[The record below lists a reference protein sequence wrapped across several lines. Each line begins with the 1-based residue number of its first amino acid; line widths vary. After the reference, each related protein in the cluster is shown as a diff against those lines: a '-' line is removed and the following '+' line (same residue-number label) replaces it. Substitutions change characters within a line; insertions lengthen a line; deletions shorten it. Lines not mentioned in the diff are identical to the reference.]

1 MAVTLGSKSVGSIV
15 KLKEN
20 GILQNYLVVHQG
32 LPSGIYDAS
41 CNGTWLLRQ
50 DLLENRIWTAE
61 TSNAYE
67 SSDVHSWL
75 NSTMLGKYDSNIQAA
90 IKQVKIP
97 YRKNGGDGGSD
108 QTGDNGL
115 RCKIFLLSGYE
126 VGWTTA
132 NSQKFPVDGAKL
144 TYFEA
149 GAGSS
154 ANKKRIAKLSGID
167 AHWWLRSPFT
177 EGNNIAWFVYPFGN
191 FGFSGVM
198 TQSMGI
204 RPALVLPST
213 LLVTDDGSI
222 TTNTAPTTPP
232 SISVPQTIHGGDT
245 ITVSWGASSDTQGN
259 LEGYILERSTNGGS
273 SWSQIYQ
280 GSALS
285 TTNTVQFGTYSVMYR
300 VKAYDSEGLQSAY
313 KTSSQVTVINNTA
326 PTAPG
331 SITVPEPVLAGGTV
345 SISWTAA
352 TDSQGD
358 ALTYQL
364 ERSTNGGSTWT
375 KIYDGGQL
383 AYTDTINQGWT
394 TVRYRVRA
402 YDVYTAYSPYTTSD
416 QRTVYQL
423 RVSSLTVPALA
434 MEGQSIPVTWT
445 AVPVADNYQL
455 DRKASSDADWVTVYT
470 GPALQH
476 TEPVGAWTTAQFRV
490 RAAMGG
496 SWGEFTVSKT
506 VPVVSAAAMVI
517 SGEDSDLGTRTAD
530 VTYTVSSN
538 TGNPITVERRVNG
551 LLVATVQV
559 QSGFAYTIPVVDLPT
574 GAGTIQITA
583 TVNTSAD
590 APVTATRTWSYNKQT
605 IDIPATGVVAAV
617 ERDGRT
623 IFPPTLA
630 ECIRVPTVW
639 GGSMDKALEL
649 LLPILGA
656 AVTAVGSYVGTGT
669 YGSESPNTLTL
680 TREPEV
686 VTISGNGRTLT
697 ISNTVKTEGGTVGYI
712 EGTKVTWYNDQ
723 SAEAQLNQEGVTY
736 TYTAIS
742 KGGLPA

>member
-15 KLKEN
+15 KLREN
-20 GILQNYLVVHQG
+20 GVPVDFYVAKHDYESGLNGAGKTLLVRKNCYTQQSWNNK
-32 LPSGIYDAS
+32 LA
-41 CNGTWLLRQ
+41 
-50 DLLENRIWTAE
+50 
-61 TSNAYE
+61 NAYAT
-67 SSDVHSWL
+67 SYIDGWL
-75 NSTMLGKYDSNIQAA
+75 NSTYINMLDANIRSLIGTTKFYYTPGSGNTTKTTLSRSVFILSATELGHSANYFNVEGAA
-90 IKQVKIP
+90 LPIASMLKIA
-97 YRKNGGDGGSD
+97 YL
-108 QTGDNGL
+108 DNGSATAQWTRSPDITSSTVQVICL
-115 RCKIFLLSGYE
+115 YSDGDVGSGHCASTSGY
-126 VGWTTA
+126 
-132 NSQKFPVDGAKL
+132 
-144 TYFEA
+144 
-149 GAGSS
+149 
-154 ANKKRIAKLSGID
+154 
-167 AHWWLRSPFT
+167 
-177 EGNNIAWFVYPFGN
+177 
-191 FGFSGVM
+191 
-198 TQSMGI
+198 
-204 RPALVLPST
+204 RPAFTLPSR
-213 LLVTDDGSI
+213 LYVSDDGSV

-232 SISVPQTIHGGDT
+232 SISVPQTIRGGDT
-245 ITVSWGASSDTQGN
+245 ITVSWGAASDAQGN

-300 VKAYDSEGLQSAY
+300 VKAYDSEGLQSGY

-331 SITVPEPVLAGGTV
+331 SITVPETVLAGGTV

-383 AYTDTINQGWT
+383 AYTDTINQSWT

-402 YDVYTAYSPYTTSD
+402 YDVYTAYGPYTTSD

-517 SGEDSDLGTRTAD
+517 SGEDSDLGTLTGD

-538 TGNPITVERRVNG
+538 TGNPITVERQVNG

-605 IDIPATGVVAAV
+605 IDIPATGAVAAV

>member
-15 KLKEN
+15 KLREN
-20 GILQNYLVVHQG
+20 GVLQNYLVVHQG

-50 DLLENRIWTAE
+50 DSIEHRAWNIDGPNVYEN
-61 TSNAYE
+61 
-67 SSDVHSWL
+67 SSIHSWI
-75 NSTMLGKYDSNIQAA
+75 NTTMLGKYDANIQAA
-90 IKQVKIP
+90 IKQIKIP
-97 YRKNGGDGGSD
+97 YRKNGGSSGSD
-108 QTGDNGL
+108 QNGANGL
-115 RCKIFLLSGYE
+115 NCKMFLLSARE
-126 VGWTTA
+126 VGFT
-132 NSQKFPVDGAKL
+132 NNESSYFPNDGAKL
-144 TYFEA
+144 GHFES
-149 GAGSS
+149 GNDSS
-154 ANKKRIAKLSGID
+154 AQQKRIANLGSGSFT
-167 AHWWLRSPFT
+167 WWLRSPNIDNSNMAIT
-177 EGNNIAWFVYPFGN
+177 VNSRGSWLNGVVDGNSY
-191 FGFSGVM
+191 GV
-198 TQSMGI
+198 

-213 LLVTDDGSI
+213 LLVSDDGSI
-222 TTNTAPTTPP
+222 TTNTAPTTPT
-232 SISVPQTIHGGDT
+232 SISVPQTIRGGDT
-245 ITVSWGASSDTQGN
+245 ITVSWGAASDAQGN
-259 LEGYILERSTNGGS
+259 LEGYILERSTNSGS

-300 VKAYDSEGLQSAY
+300 VKAYDSEGLQSGY

-331 SITVPEPVLAGGTV
+331 SITVPETVLAGGTV

-383 AYTDTINQGWT
+383 AYTDTINQSWT

-402 YDVYTAYSPYTTSD
+402 YDVYTAYGPYTTSD

-445 AVPVADNYQL
+445 AVPVANNYQL

-517 SGEDSDLGTRTAD
+517 SGEDSDLGTLTAD
-530 VTYTVSSN
+530 VSYTVSSN

-590 APVTATRTWSYNKQT
+590 VPVTATRTWSYNKQT
-605 IDIPATGVVAAV
+605 IDIPATGAVAAV

-669 YGSESPNTLTL
+669 YGSASPNTLTL

-712 EGTKVTWYNDQ
+712 EGTKITWYNEQ

>member
-1 MAVTLGSKSVGSIV
+1 MAATLGSKSVGSIV

-50 DLLENRIWTAE
+50 DCIESRAWDAGN
-61 TSNAYE
+61 SNVYE
-67 SSDVHSWL
+67 SSDIHSWL
-75 NSTMLGKYDSNIQAA
+75 NSTMLWNYDANIQAA

-97 YRKNGGDGGSD
+97 YRKNGGSGGTD
-108 QTGDNGL
+108 QAGANGL
-115 RCKIFLLSGYE
+115 SCKVFLLSSYE
-126 VGWTTA
+126 IGWR
-132 NSQKFPVDGAKL
+132 SSDGQHIPVEGAKL
-144 TYFEA
+144 SYFDYGINTA
-149 GAGSS
+149 S
-154 ANKKRIAKLSGID
+154 NNKRIAKLNGV
-167 AHWWLRSPFT
+167 AAEWFLRSPYT
-177 EGNNIAWFVYPFGN
+177 YNTTMVWSLYI
-191 FGFSGVM
+191 SGSPNSPSAEYLKGV
-198 TQSMGI
+198 

-213 LLVTDDGSI
+213 LNVLDDGSV
-222 TTNTAPTTPP
+222 TTNTAPTVPS

-245 ITVSWGASSDTQGN
+245 ITVSWGASSDAQGN

-300 VKAYDSEGLQSAY
+300 VKAYDSEGLQSGY

-383 AYTDTINQGWT
+383 AYTDTINQSWT

-455 DRKASSDADWVTVYT
+455 DRKASSDADWVTIYT

-490 RAAMGG
+490 RASMGG

-517 SGEDSDLGTRTAD
+517 SGEDSDLGTLTAD

-574 GAGTIQITA
+574 GASTIQITA

-605 IDIPATGVVAAV
+605 IDIPTTGAVAAV

>member
-15 KLKEN
+15 KLREN
-20 GILQNYLVVHQG
+20 GVPVDFYVAKHDYESGLNGAGKTLLVRKNCYTQQSWNNK
-32 LPSGIYDAS
+32 LA
-41 CNGTWLLRQ
+41 
-50 DLLENRIWTAE
+50 
-61 TSNAYE
+61 NAYAT
-67 SSDVHSWL
+67 SYIDGWL
-75 NSTMLGKYDSNIQAA
+75 NSTYINMLDANIRSLIGTTKFYYTPGSGNTTKTTLSRSVFILSATELGHSA
-90 IKQVKIP
+90 NYFNVEGAPLPIASMLKIA
-97 YRKNGGDGGSD
+97 YL
-108 QTGDNGL
+108 DNGSATAQWTRSPDITSSTVQVICL
-115 RCKIFLLSGYE
+115 YSDGDVGSGHCASTSGY
-126 VGWTTA
+126 
-132 NSQKFPVDGAKL
+132 
-144 TYFEA
+144 
-149 GAGSS
+149 
-154 ANKKRIAKLSGID
+154 
-167 AHWWLRSPFT
+167 
-177 EGNNIAWFVYPFGN
+177 
-191 FGFSGVM
+191 
-198 TQSMGI
+198 
-204 RPALVLPST
+204 RPAFTLPSR
-213 LLVTDDGSI
+213 LYVSDDGSV
-222 TTNTAPTTPP
+222 TRNTAPTTPP
-232 SISVPQTIHGGDT
+232 SISVPQTIRGGDT
-245 ITVSWGASSDTQGN
+245 IPVSWGAASDAQGN

-285 TTNTVQFGTYSVMYR
+285 TTNTVQFGTYSIMYR
-300 VKAYDSEGLQSAY
+300 VKAYDSEGLQSGY

-364 ERSTNGGSTWT
+364 ERSINGGSTWT
-375 KIYDGGQL
+375 KIYGGGQL
-383 AYTDTINQGWT
+383 SYTDTINQSWT

-423 RVSSLTVPALA
+423 RVASLTVPALA

-517 SGEDSDLGTRTAD
+517 SGEDSDLGTLTAD

-605 IDIPATGVVAAV
+605 IDIPATGAVAAV

-742 KGGLPA
+742 KGGQT

>member
-15 KLKEN
+15 KLREN
-20 GILQNYLVVHQG
+20 GVLQNYLVVHQG
-32 LPSGIYDAS
+32 LPSGSYDAS

-50 DLLENRIWTAE
+50 DCIESRVWDARN
-61 TSNAYE
+61 SNVYE
-67 SSDVHSWL
+67 SSDIHSWL
-75 NSTMLGKYDSNIQAA
+75 NSTMLAKYDASIRTA

-97 YRKNGGDGGSD
+97 YRKNGGYGGSD
-108 QTGDNGL
+108 QTGANGL
-115 RCKIFLLSGYE
+115 SCKVFLLSGRE
-126 VGWTTA
+126 VGFTS
-132 NSQKFPVDGAKL
+132 NESSYFPNDGTKL
-144 TYFEA
+144 AYFES
-149 GAGSS
+149 GNGSS
-154 ANKKRIAKLSGID
+154 AQQRRIAKLNGSA
-167 AHWWLRSPFT
+167 AHWWSRSPHAND
-177 EGNNIAWFVYPFGN
+177 GHYAWLFRSNGKYSQSDSVYPF
-191 FGFSGVM
+191 
-198 TQSMGI
+198 GI
-204 RPALVLPST
+204 RPALVLPTT
-213 LLVTDDGSI
+213 LFVSDDSSI

-232 SISVPQTIHGGDT
+232 SISVPQAIRGGDT
-245 ITVSWGASSDTQGN
+245 ITVSWGAASDAQGN

-300 VKAYDSEGLQSAY
+300 VKAYDSEGLQSGY

-331 SITVPEPVLAGGTV
+331 SITVPETVLAGGTV

-364 ERSTNGGSTWT
+364 ERSINGGSTWA

-383 AYTDTINQGWT
+383 AYTDTINQSWT

-517 SGEDSDLGTRTAD
+517 SGEDSDLGTLTAD

-574 GAGTIQITA
+574 GAGTIQIRA

-605 IDIPATGVVAAV
+605 IDIPATGAVAAV

-712 EGTKVTWYNDQ
+712 EGTKVTWYNGQ

>member
-1 MAVTLGSKSVGSIV
+1 MAATLGSKSVGSIV

-20 GILQNYLVVHQG
+20 GVLQNYLVVHQG
-32 LPSGIYDAS
+32 LPLYYYDES

-50 DLLENRIWTAE
+50 DIIENLAWNPDNVSTYA
-61 TSNAYE
+61 TSAVNQ
-67 SSDVHSWL
+67 WL
-75 NSTMLGKYDSNIQAA
+75 NSTMLSKYDTNIQAA
-90 IKQVKIP
+90 IKQVIIP
-97 YRKNGGDGGSD
+97 YRTGGS
-108 QTGDNGL
+108 TGSDKTGANGFS
-115 RCKIFLLSGYE
+115 CKVFLLSGYE
-126 VGWTTA
+126 VGWTQDNNTYI
-132 NSQKFPVDGAKL
+132 PRDGSKL
-144 TYFEA
+144 SYFEA
-149 GAGSS
+149 GLTAS
-154 ANKKRIAKLSGID
+154 ANNKRLAKMNGNFAI
-167 AHWWLRSPFT
+167 WWLRSPRKLNT
-177 EGNNIAWFVYPFGN
+177 NTAWGVAADGGLYE
-191 FGFSGVM
+191 SGVR
-198 TQSMGI
+198 SINGL
-204 RPALVLPST
+204 RPTIVLPSNFP
-213 LLVTDDGSI
+213 VNDDGSV
-222 TTNTAPTTPP
+222 TGNTAPTTPP

-245 ITVSWGASSDTQGN
+245 ITVSWGASSDAQGN

-285 TTNTVQFGTYSVMYR
+285 TTNTVQFGTYSVTYR

-331 SITVPEPVLAGGTV
+331 SITVPVPVLAGGTV

-364 ERSTNGGSTWT
+364 ERSINGGSTWT

-383 AYTDTINQGWT
+383 AYTDTINQSWT

-423 RVSSLTVPALA
+423 RVSSLTVPVLA

-490 RAAMGG
+490 RAAMGS

-517 SGEDSDLGTRTAD
+517 SGEDSDLGTLTAD

-590 APVTATRTWSYNKQT
+590 APVTATRTWSYNKKT
-605 IDIPATGVVAAV
+605 IDVPANGAVAAV

>member
-15 KLKEN
+15 KLREN
-20 GILQNYLVVHQG
+20 GVLQNYLVVHQG

-50 DLLENRIWTAE
+50 DCIESRVWDARNY
-61 TSNAYE
+61 NVYE
-67 SSDVHSWL
+67 SSDIHSWL
-75 NSTMLGKYDSNIQAA
+75 NSTMLAKYDASIRTA

-97 YRKNGGDGGSD
+97 YRKNGGGYGGSD
-108 QTGDNGL
+108 QTGANGL
-115 RCKIFLLSGYE
+115 SCKVFLLSGRE
-126 VGWTTA
+126 VGFTS
-132 NSQKFPVDGAKL
+132 NESSYFPNDGTKL
-144 TYFEA
+144 AYFES
-149 GAGSS
+149 GNGSS
-154 ANKKRIAKLSGID
+154 AQQRRIAKLNGSA
-167 AHWWLRSPFT
+167 AHWWSRSPHAND
-177 EGNNIAWFVYPFGN
+177 GHYAWLFRSNGKYSQSDSVYPF
-191 FGFSGVM
+191 
-198 TQSMGI
+198 GI
-204 RPALVLPST
+204 RPALVLPTT
-213 LLVTDDGSI
+213 LFVSDDSSI

-232 SISVPQTIHGGDT
+232 SISVPQAIRGGDT
-245 ITVSWGASSDTQGN
+245 ITVSWGAASDAQGN

-300 VKAYDSEGLQSAY
+300 VKAYDSEGLQSGY

-364 ERSTNGGSTWT
+364 ERSINGGSTWT

-383 AYTDTINQGWT
+383 AYTDTINQSWT

-455 DRKASSDADWVTVYT
+455 DRKASSDTDWVTVYT

-517 SGEDSDLGTRTAD
+517 SGEDSDLGTLTAD
-530 VTYTVSSN
+530 VSYTVSSN

-574 GAGTIQITA
+574 GAGTIQIMA

-605 IDIPATGVVAAV
+605 IDIPATGAVAAV

-669 YGSESPNTLTL
+669 YGRESPNTLTL

>member
-20 GILQNYLVVHQG
+20 GKLVEFYVGVHNYESG
-32 LPSGIYDAS
+32 L
-41 CNGTWLLRQ
+41 NGTGRTLVFRKDCYDERKWH
-50 DLLENRIWTAE
+50 
-61 TSNAYE
+61 TSLVNIYA
-67 SSDVHSWL
+67 SSYIDSWL
-75 NSTMLGKYDSNIQAA
+75 NDSYKNMLDADIRALIGSTKIRYTLG
-90 IKQVKIP
+90 
-97 YRKNGGDGGSD
+97 NGNTTMGTLD
-108 QTGDNGL
+108 
-115 RCKIFLLSGYE
+115 RAVFLLSAYE
-126 VGWTTA
+126 LGKNEESLFNKEGTTLPNVA
-132 NSQKFPVDGAKL
+132 NYQ
-144 TYFEA
+144 
-149 GAGSS
+149 
-154 ANKKRIAKLSGID
+154 IAKLNSSTVPQ
-167 AHWWLRSPFT
+167 WTRSPSISS
-177 EGNNIAWFVYPFGN
+177 NSHAVYLHHDG
-191 FGFSGVM
+191 GVYSSFCNY
-198 TQSMGI
+198 TYGS
-204 RPALVLPST
+204 RPAFTLPSN
-213 LLVTDDGSI
+213 LYVSNDGSV

-232 SISVPQTIHGGDT
+232 SISVPQTIRGGDT
-245 ITVSWGASSDTQGN
+245 ITVSWGAASDAQGN

-300 VKAYDSEGLQSAY
+300 VKAYDSEGLQSGY

-331 SITVPEPVLAGGTV
+331 SITVPETVLAGSTV

-364 ERSTNGGSTWT
+364 ERSTNGGSTWA

-383 AYTDTINQGWT
+383 AYTDTINQSWT

-402 YDVYTAYSPYTTSD
+402 YDVYAAYSPYTTSD

-423 RVSSLTVPALA
+423 RVASLTVPALA

-517 SGEDSDLGTRTAD
+517 SGEDSDLGTLTGD

-605 IDIPATGVVAAV
+605 IDIPATGAVAAV

-669 YGSESPNTLTL
+669 YGRESPNTLTL